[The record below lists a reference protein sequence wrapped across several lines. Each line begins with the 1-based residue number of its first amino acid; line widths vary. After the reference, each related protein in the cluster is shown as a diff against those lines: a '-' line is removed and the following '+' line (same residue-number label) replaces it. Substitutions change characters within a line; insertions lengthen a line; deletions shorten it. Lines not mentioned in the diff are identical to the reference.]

1 VEYRRIPQHVGHV
14 AELII
19 AALAL
24 MFLSLVA
31 ELRRHRSASTT
42 ERMGETSA

>member
-19 AALAL
+19 ALVL

-31 ELRRHRSASTT
+31 EVK
-42 ERMGETSA
+42 